1 MAQPLVNPL
10 RTNQQIMGAIHLAM
24 SRKELAVADSHMGN
38 IRRESIPLSY
48 CKCLFVVAFGSSRIT
63 VHLCHA
69 SH

>member
-1 MAQPLVNPL
+1 
-10 RTNQQIMGAIHLAM
+10 MGAIHLAM